1 MIESAKTL
9 LFLACAV
16 AVGALVWV
24 ARPAD
29 PGRGVV
35 DDAGELFF
43 ADFTDPLTAA
53 SLEIIGFNETLA
65 TVHVFK
71 VARHN
76 GVWSIPSHENY
87 PADAENQF
95 GNAAASMIGLVKGA
109 GRSDQR
115 TDHALYKVVDPT
127 EADAGSTGVGT
138 RVTLAGEDGRVITD
152 LIIGTAVKDSNE
164 LRYVRVPGVD
174 RVYMCEIDI
183 RKFSTRFEDW
193 IEKDLL
199 QLTPADITGVVVKDY
214 SIDEFSRQVIQ
225 GGVVTLTYDGQAFSW
240 GLEGL
245 GEDESLVQSKLIDLR
260 RGLDELKIIDVHRKP
275 AGLSSELRAE
285 DALQLDTEAVRSL
298 QSRGFF
304 IAGGRLLSNQGET
317 VVQMSGGVQYV
328 LRFGEIAAVR
338 GGGDDDD
345 DSAGVPGR
353 YLFVT
358 VEFNAQAIPGPELME
373 LPDLDSFGLE
383 DESES
388 ETDDPAATQPSM
400 SEAIEKAREMITRD
414 NQRKQQDYDQKLQ
427 DGRARVSELTD
438 RFADWYYVISDS
450 VYNNVRLTRADIVEQ
465 TPAAQG
471 E

>member
-1 MIESAKTL
+1 MIESVKTF

-16 AVGALVWV
+16 AIGALAWT
-24 ARPAD
+24 ARPSD

-43 ADFTDPLTAA
+43 ADFTDPLLAA
-53 SLEIIGFNETLA
+53 SLEIIGFNETDA
-65 TVHVFK
+65 TIQAFK

-87 PADAENQF
+87 PADAENRF
-95 GNAAASMIGLVKGA
+95 ANAAASMIGLLKGA

-115 TDHALYKVVDPT
+115 TDHALYGVVDPI

-152 LIIGTAVKDSNE
+152 LLIGAAVKDSNE

-174 RVYMCEIDI
+174 RVYMCEVDM

-199 QLTPADITGVVVKDY
+199 QLTPADITSVVIKDY
-214 SIDEFSRQVIQ
+214 SIDEFSGQVNQ
-225 GGVVTLTYDGQAFSW
+225 RGLVSLTYDGQAFSW
-240 GLEGL
+240 DLDGL
-245 GEDESLVQSKLIDLR
+245 GEYESLVETKLIALR

-304 IAGGRLLSNQGET
+304 IVGGRLLSNQGET

-328 LRFGEIAAVR
+328 LRFGEIASTR
-338 GGGDDDD
+338 SLGDDDE
-345 DSAGVPGR
+345 SPSVPGR

-358 VEFNAQAIPGPELME
+358 VEFNAQGIPEPDIRE
-373 LPDLDSFGLE
+373 LPDLESFGIT
-383 DESES
+383 DDSES
-388 ETDDPAATQPSM
+388 DDQATTQPSIT
-400 SEAIEKAREMITRD
+400 EAIEQAGEKIAQE
-414 NQRKQQDYDQKLQ
+414 NQRKQQEYDQKLQ
-427 DGRARVSELTD
+427 DGRDRVHELTD
-438 RFADWYYVISDS
+438 RFADWYYVISDK
-450 VYNNVRLTRADIVEQ
+450 VYNNVRLTRADIVE
-465 TPAAQG
+465 PAKPEQ